1 MKQCPS
7 CGRTYSDPAISF
19 CFEDGAVLSA
29 PFSTNAF
36 KLRSSEPAPTV
47 VMDPN
52 QLAPTVAAVSGPR
65 QSTITAVNP
74 GYPVSTQQPQPVSSF
89 WQVQVAATSF
99 FALFAIVGLAL
110 YGLPYYYDYMV
121 RDFGWTRTQ
130 VTSGNALSK
139 LIIGPLFGF
148 FAGWIVDRFGPR
160 RLMLVGIL
168 FAGIALIGLG
178 NINMLG
184 LFYFFYLLNALGYVC
199 AGPLP
204 NQVLLTRWFTKSRGK
219 AMGFAY
225 LGIGI
230 GGFLVFQISKLL
242 VPAIGWHLSLTILG
256 VLIIVIAFPMA
267 FFVKESPHKVVV
279 NTPKAVT
286 QTAPMS
292 WAFKSP
298 LFYLLVIGSM
308 CSIGAVGGANQHLK
322 LFMTIDLG
330 FRDGDAAN
338 VASLV
343 LVSSLVGRLVMGWL
357 ADHLA
362 KKYVM
367 LLIYML
373 VAIGIS
379 LLFFA
384 RVPGVIYLFA
394 IVFGIGLGGDYMIIP
409 LMAAE
414 LFGVKIMGRLMGIV
428 LTADGVAEAVAPL
441 VVAKLRDQTNS
452 YVIGFSVLVLLALVG
467 AIAVGL
473 LPRKPELVKT
483 NELV

>member
-7 CGRTYSDPAISF
+7 CGRTYSDPSTSF

-36 KLRSSEPAPTV
+36 QPPPTV

-52 QLAPTVAAVSGPR
+52 QPAPTVAAGSDHH
-65 QSTITAVNP
+65 QSTIAAVNL
-74 GYPVSTQQPQPVSSF
+74 GHPVSTPQPQPVSTF
-89 WQVQVAATSF
+89 GQVQVAATSF

-204 NQVLLTRWFTKSRGK
+204 NQVLLTRWFTRSRGK

-225 LGIGI
+225 LGIGV

-242 VPAIGWHLSLTILG
+242 VPAVGWHLSLTILG
-256 VLIIVIAFPMA
+256 VLIILVAFPFA
-267 FFVKESPHKVVV
+267 FFVKESPHKVVA
-279 NTPKAVT
+279 NTPKSVT
-286 QTAPMS
+286 KTAPMG

-298 LFYLLVIGSM
+298 LFYLLAIGSM

-322 LFMTIDLG
+322 LFMTLDLH
-330 FRDGDAAN
+330 FTDNAAAN

-343 LVSSLVGRLVMGWL
+343 LISSLIGRLLMGWL

-384 RVPGVIYLFA
+384 RTPGVIYLFA
-394 IVFGIGLGGDYMIIP
+394 IIFGVGLGGDYMIIP

-441 VVAKLRDQTNS
+441 LVANIRDQSGS
-452 YVIGFSVLVLLALVG
+452 YVMGFSVLVLLALVG
-467 AIAVGL
+467 AVAVGL
-473 LPRKPELVKT
+473 LPRRPELVKT